1 MNTARN
7 LSIEVQERFADQ
19 SGEIHVLIEARMAT
33 SGMAALSGK
42 VALVQDVDRL
52 GIAARHS
59 GGSGGVDLRR
69 SDHDSGGAA
78 LQLFYQRRAGTPSRI

>member
-33 SGMAALSGK
+33 YGMAAL
-42 VALVQDVDRL
+42 
-52 GIAARHS
+52 
-59 GGSGGVDLRR
+59 
-69 SDHDSGGAA
+69 
-78 LQLFYQRRAGTPSRI
+78 